1 MTDKEITTEVSMEEE
16 ILACINRAYEQHIK
30 DDPDAKFTRDKYR
43 DIATSLNLS
52 YRSHKI
58 SAVFGSW
65 GEAVSKAVSTK
76 VENDLCE
83 DHIEMGPHDE
93 DDIPYITK
101 RVVKGPYKILV
112 LPDIHVPYQNDEA
125 IEAAIKLGEEFQP
138 DEIVQLGD
146 LLDCYTLSRYSRSA
160 TRHGNIA
167 EEIEQARDLLEM
179 IKLRTGAKKATF
191 IEGNHEARIRKYIMD
206 KCPDLRDLKALRVD
220 HMLELADI
228 GWDFIPEHKFYQVN
242 DVFFTHG
249 EYANMH
255 SAKKHIDEYRVTVI
269 HGHTHRITSRY
280 HRGLDKTIVGVE
292 MGFLASFD
300 VGAEFVKKAN
310 WQHGVGTVLID
321 GDDHWVNAHH
331 IRNGKVE
338 YNGKVLSGHD

>member
-1 MTDKEITTEVSMEEE
+1 MTDNKQETTMEEE
-16 ILACINRAYEQHIK
+16 ILTCIKSAYDHNVRTSPER
-30 DDPDAKFTRDKYR
+30 KFTRDRYR
-43 DIATSLNLS
+43 ELANELNLT

-58 SAVFGSW
+58 SQVFGSW
-65 GEAVSKAVSTK
+65 VDAVGQAIA
-76 VENDLCE
+76 ENTEE
-83 DHIEMGPHDE
+83 DTTIELGPHDE
-93 DDIPYITK
+93 DNIPYITK
-101 RVVKGPYKILV
+101 RVVKGDYKILV

-167 EEIEQARDLLEM
+167 DEIVQAKNLLNE
-179 IKLRTGAKKATF
+179 IKTRTGAKRATF

-206 KCPDLRDLKALRVD
+206 KCPDLAQLKALRVD

-310 WQHGVGTVLID
+310 WQHGVGTVVMN
-321 GDDHWVNAHH
+321 GNDHWVNAHH

-338 YNGKVLSGHD
+338 YNGQIISA